1 MQNTVLQYNYATCKQ
16 NITDEEINDD
26 KFERTRTGAYI

>member
-1 MQNTVLQYNYATCKQ
+1 MQNTVLQYMILCKE
-16 NITDEEINDD
+16 NITDKEINDD